1 MLELGKTET
10 ESGPWLWPDDAVTQ
24 TMGILAVKRA
34 GKSNAAVV
42 LAEELY
48 KAGLPW
54 VAIDPKGDWWGVRS
68 SGNGKGPGLSVP
80 VFGGLHGDV
89 PLEPT
94 GGNLVADLVAE
105 QHLTCV
111 LDVSEMTKADTRR
124 FLTDFASR
132 LYKRNREPLMV
143 FCEEADEYIP
153 QRVVGENARMV
164 GAFET
169 LVKRG
174 GFRGIGVTLIT
185 QRSASLNKDV
195 LTQVGS
201 LLLLRTTS
209 PQDRKAI
216 AGWLDY
222 HAESA
227 DVLTSLPTLPNGEA
241 WLVSPEWLKTL
252 ERVRFR
258 RRATFDSGAT
268 PEVGKVRREPT
279 GLADVDLAAIKDAMA
294 ETVERAKENDPA
306 ELRKRIKELETA
318 LRTAQNAAPAPA
330 ERIMVPLVPDHAIE
344 ELGTLSSRLGE
355 LLELGRPTTER
366 LGELLHTMDEGSKTA
381 LAVVAGQPA
390 PGRGTAVRP
399 QRKTPAQA
407 TPAAKP
413 AREESRNRGTNRG
426 SGATLPGAQ
435 KKLLTVLA
443 TYGPRTKRQ
452 LALQAGYAE
461 SGGGF
466 NNPLG
471 AIRSAGYVDPP
482 KGEPIA
488 ITEAGL
494 EALGPYEPLPMGQD
508 LLEHWLA
515 TLPGAAKKIL
525 TALVEH
531 GAMGKV
537 ELAAAT
543 GYEPTGGGFNNPLG
557 RLRTLGLV
565 NRGEPVDLTDEFAE
579 AIA

>member
-1 MLELGKTET
+1 M
-10 ESGPWLWPDDAVTQ
+10 
-24 TMGILAVKRA
+24 
-34 GKSNAAVV
+34 
-42 LAEELY
+42 
-48 KAGLPW
+48 
-54 VAIDPKGDWWGVRS
+54 
-68 SGNGKGPGLSVP
+68 
-80 VFGGLHGDV
+80 FGGLHGDV

-105 QHLTCV
+105 QRLTCV
-111 LDVSEMTKADTRR
+111 LDVSEMTKADMRR
-124 FLTDFASR
+124 FLTDFAAR
-132 LYKRNREPLMV
+132 LYKRNRDPLMV

-164 GAFET
+164 GAFEQ

-195 LTQVGS
+195 LTQVGT

-241 WLVSPEWLKTL
+241 WLVSPEWLHTL
-252 ERVRFR
+252 ERVTFR

-268 PEVGKVRREPT
+268 PEVGKARREPT
-279 GLADVDLAAIKDAMA
+279 SLADVDLAAIKDAMA

-306 ELRKRIKELETA
+306 ELRKRIKELERA
-318 LRTAQNAAPAPA
+318 LRERPEAAPAEPPPP
-330 ERIMVPLVPDHAIE
+330 IMVPMVPDHGWE
-344 ELGTLSSRLGE
+344 ELALLNDRLGK
-355 LLELGRPTTER
+355 LLELGVPVTEQ
-366 LGELLHTMDEGSKTA
+366 LGTLLASLDEGAKTA
-381 LAVVAGQPA
+381 LAVVAGQPSA
-390 PGRGTAVRP
+390 TSRGTAVRP
-399 QRKTPAQA
+399 APKTPAQR
-407 TPAAKP
+407 TPASEA
-413 AREESRNRGTNRG
+413 ARETPRNRGTTAAV
-426 SGATLPGAQ
+426 SGPQ
-435 KKLLTVLA
+435 RKLLAVLA
-443 TYGPRTKRQ
+443 TYGPRSKRQ
-452 LALQAGYAE
+452 LALQAGYSE

-471 AIRSAGYVDPP
+471 ALRSNGWVE
-482 KGEPIA
+482 KGTPIA

-494 EALGPYEPLPMGQD
+494 EALGEFEALPSGPE
-508 LLEHWLA
+508 LLSHWLE
-515 TLPGAAKKIL
+515 TLPGPAAKIL
-525 TALVEH
+525 ATLVEH
-531 GAMGKV
+531 GPLAKD
-537 ELAAAT
+537 ELAALA

-565 NRGEPVDLTDEFAE
+565 GKGAPVSLTDEFAE